1 MVSLFERL
9 FGRSNQADK
18 SGKMAKDRLQ
28 FVLVQDRINLP
39 AEKMQQMQKEI
50 LDVISKYVAVDL
62 DNVDFELSNRDR
74 NGVLIAE
81 IPFGK
86 MSMSTANRTPS
97 QTRKPLRTR
106 KRPTISDEDN
116 TGDLTSRTNRRPALP
131 RKPSLPLRRPTTT
144 CKIRPFRVLV
154 TRYNRRSPMFA
165 IRSKS

>member
-9 FGRSNQADK
+9 FGRANQADK

-39 AEKMQQMQKEI
+39 SEKMQQMQQEI
-50 LDVISKYVAVDL
+50 LEVISKYVTVDL

-86 MSMSTANRTPS
+86 TVDADNDPDEHSNQNAVTDVNETDTLPKTPDDPPSSFTEETQPTATPS
-97 QTRKPLRTR
+97 D
-106 KRPTISDEDN
+106 DELQD
-116 TGDLTSRTNRRPALP
+116 
-131 RKPSLPLRRPTTT
+131 
-144 CKIRPFRVLV
+144 
-154 TRYNRRSPMFA
+154 
-165 IRSKS
+165 